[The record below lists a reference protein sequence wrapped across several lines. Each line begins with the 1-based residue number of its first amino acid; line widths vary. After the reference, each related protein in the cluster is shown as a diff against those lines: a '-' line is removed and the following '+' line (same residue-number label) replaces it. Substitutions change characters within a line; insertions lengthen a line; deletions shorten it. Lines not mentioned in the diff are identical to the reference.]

1 MFLGNF
7 HKHSTRVFNRK
18 KGIEALK
25 NNLIASIQ
33 EQEDPT
39 KRKVRSFTQLKN
51 EDGLWEVT
59 VVSDFDGWAED
70 EKHLFTTVKKL
81 PDLTSNVSLTE
92 TSFYK
97 KFYGDDF
104 QELLRALELLYSEED
119 NSEEGDDGCRYF
131 KRSHL
136 SDYCEMLC
144 NGELITSGGQCNWSM
159 IKALNSKGY
168 DVFAGDRDSFG
179 WLTGCVQ
186 KDGDDRILVYG

>member
-1 MFLGNF
+1 MFLDNF

-33 EQEDPT
+33 DQEDPT
-39 KRKVRSFTQLKN
+39 KRKVRSFTQVKN
-51 EDGLWEVT
+51 KDGLWEVT
-59 VVSDFDGWAED
+59 VISDFDGWAED

-81 PDLTSNVSLTE
+81 PDLTANVSLTE

-119 NSEEGDDGCRYF
+119 NSEEGDDG
-131 KRSHL
+131 
-136 SDYCEMLC
+136 
-144 NGELITSGGQCNWSM
+144 
-159 IKALNSKGY
+159 
-168 DVFAGDRDSFG
+168 
-179 WLTGCVQ
+179 
-186 KDGDDRILVYG
+186 